1 MIWSDFHFLRPWW
14 FLALI
19 PLIWLGVRLVQR
31 ARSADSAWRQVVD
44 PALQGQLLQ
53 TEEQQHRSGLP
64 LVGIALAW
72 LLGVVAL
79 AGPVWE
85 RQKTPVYRTVTQRV
99 LVLDLSLSM
108 NARDIRP
115 SRIERARQKLNDILD
130 ESAEAQIAL
139 VVFSAVPYVVTP
151 LTDDVETVRSMLSAL
166 STSLVPAQ
174 GSRPS
179 LALLEAHKLLESANS
194 RDGSIWLLTDSTPEP
209 EASEV
214 AVARI
219 VESGYRLSVLGFG
232 TAQGAPIPDG
242 AGGFVKDRS
251 GNIVVPN
258 LAEFGLQQLARAGG
272 GVYSRVTTDSDDI
285 ERLLGGFALPGELA
299 DSESQQLG
307 EIWHERGPWLLL
319 ALLPLT
325 ALGFRRGW
333 LS

>member
-1 MIWSDFHFLRPWW
+1 MIWSDFQFLRPLW

-19 PLIWLGVRLVQR
+19 PLVWLGWRMVQR
-31 ARSADSAWRQVVD
+31 ARGGDSAWREVVD

-53 TEEQQHRSGLP
+53 PDQQQSFRLP
-64 LVGIALAW
+64 LIGLCLAW
-72 LLGVVAL
+72 VLSVVAL

-85 RQKTPVYRTVTQRV
+85 RQKTAVYRTVTQRV

-108 NARDIRP
+108 NANDVRP

-151 LTDDVETVRSMLSAL
+151 LTDDVETVRSMLQAL

-179 LALLEAHKLLESANS
+179 LALLEAHKLLESTGS
-194 RDGSIWLLTDSTPEP
+194 RDGTIWLLTDSTPDP
-209 EASEV
+209 ASSEA
-214 AVARI
+214 AVTKI
-219 VESGYRLSVLGFG
+219 VDSGYRLSVLGFG
-232 TAQGAPIPDG
+232 TEQGAPIPDG
-242 AGGFVKDRS
+242 NGGFVKDRS
-251 GNIVVPN
+251 GNIVVPGLDESSLRT
-258 LAEFGLQQLARAGG
+258 LASAGG
-272 GVYSRVTTDSDDI
+272 GIYSRVSTSSSDID
-285 ERLLGGFALPGELA
+285 RLIGGFSLPGELA
-299 DSESQQLG
+299 ASEDQQLG
-307 EIWHERGPWLLL
+307 EVWLERGPWILI
-319 ALLPLT
+319 ALLPLV